1 MSIRFKV
8 SEPLANLDIYINNE
22 RGRFPAVG
30 GDAVTITKIVA
41 WNGAFEQWKA
51 VYTITDAT
59 DDNDGAGVVIP
70 FSIDFTDLNAYAGTQ
85 VTETTDDKYV
95 TFDKTAPIVT
105 NFTYTSNNGNNSL
118 LAKQD
123 DTITAELTVNELVQ
137 TPTMK
142 IGGNA
147 VTETVG
153 ATAISWTAT
162 HVLNTDDTEGQIA
175 IDLVS
180 FKDYAGNDGQ
190 ARSTTTNGEYV
201 TYDKTR
207 PVLRT
212 VSVASNNTFS
222 SGTLAKEQDVV
233 TITISTSDDDNV
245 GELITE
251 PTVSMLGGAEN
262 VTVSPNTPNATQDR
276 TWTASKTVVSST
288 AETEVV
294 FSITYSDLAGNEGA
308 AAAEAILQD
317 ADGTNVTVDRTKTD
331 VSTLSLDLVDAS
343 DSGVSNSDNLTKE
356 TKPTFSLTGLTAAPV
371 SAATDSIYIV
381 IGTDTTI
388 RSKVN
393 ANEMTFTV
401 PADKELSNQVAAYSA
416 TVLTKDLVG
425 NLSDP
430 SNAFLFRVDT
440 QAPATGSV
448 LDLVA
453 DDDIG
458 FSDTDNRTNDRT
470 PRLQVTSLDPG
481 KRHLVDIYYDAVS
494 AGLNDQLAGSFRMAQ
509 AELDVFQIGSRLND
523 DTYSF
528 TYFVTDSAGNV
539 SSESAALSLV
549 VDSTASAAPDAPDL
563 VDAFDMGTSS
573 VR

>member
-1 MSIRFKV
+1 M
-8 SEPLANLDIYINNE
+8 
-22 RGRFPAVG
+22 
-30 GDAVTITKIVA
+30 
-41 WNGAFEQWKA
+41 
-51 VYTITDAT
+51 
-59 DDNDGAGVVIP
+59 
-70 FSIDFTDLNAYAGTQ
+70 
-85 VTETTDDKYV
+85 
-95 TFDKTAPIVT
+95 
-105 NFTYTSNNGNNSL
+105 
-118 LAKQD
+118 
-123 DTITAELTVNELVQ
+123 DT
-137 TPTMK
+137 
-142 IGGNA
+142 
-147 VTETVG
+147 
-153 ATAISWTAT
+153 
-162 HVLNTDDTEGQIA
+162 
-175 IDLVS
+175 
-180 FKDYAGNDGQ
+180 
-190 ARSTTTNGEYV
+190 
-201 TYDKTR
+201 
-207 PVLRT
+207 
-212 VSVASNNTFS
+212 
-222 SGTLAKEQDVV
+222 
-233 TITISTSDDDNV
+233 
-245 GELITE
+245 
-251 PTVSMLGGAEN
+251 
-262 VTVSPNTPNATQDR
+262 
-276 TWTASKTVVSST
+276 SKTVVSST

-481 KRHLVDIYYDAVS
+481 KRYLVDIYYDAVS
-494 AGLNDQLAGSFRMAQ
+494 AGLNDQLAGSFRIAQ

-539 SSESAALSLV
+539 SSESAALTLV
-549 VDSTASAAPDAPDL
+549 VDSTASTCARCTRSCRCL
-563 VDAFDMGTSS
+563 
-573 VR
+573 

>member
-1 MSIRFKV
+1 M
-8 SEPLANLDIYINNE
+8 
-22 RGRFPAVG
+22 
-30 GDAVTITKIVA
+30 
-41 WNGAFEQWKA
+41 
-51 VYTITDAT
+51 
-59 DDNDGAGVVIP
+59 
-70 FSIDFTDLNAYAGTQ
+70 
-85 VTETTDDKYV
+85 
-95 TFDKTAPIVT
+95 
-105 NFTYTSNNGNNSL
+105 
-118 LAKQD
+118 
-123 DTITAELTVNELVQ
+123 
-137 TPTMK
+137 
-142 IGGNA
+142 
-147 VTETVG
+147 
-153 ATAISWTAT
+153 
-162 HVLNTDDTEGQIA
+162 
-175 IDLVS
+175 
-180 FKDYAGNDGQ
+180 
-190 ARSTTTNGEYV
+190 

-294 FSITYSDLAGNEGA
+294 FSIIYSDLAGNAGA

-430 SNAFLFRVDT
+430 S
-440 QAPATGSV
+440 
-448 LDLVA
+448 
-453 DDDIG
+453 
-458 FSDTDNRTNDRT
+458 
-470 PRLQVTSLDPG
+470 
-481 KRHLVDIYYDAVS
+481 
-494 AGLNDQLAGSFRMAQ
+494 
-509 AELDVFQIGSRLND
+509 
-523 DTYSF
+523 
-528 TYFVTDSAGNV
+528 
-539 SSESAALSLV
+539 LSLIHI
-549 VDSTASAAPDAPDL
+549 
-563 VDAFDMGTSS
+563 
-573 VR
+573 